1 MLEVNTQTATMDD
14 IEEFLTSAVLCFAD
28 DASKKVPCKINSEDW
43 VIQFHKSVITGD
55 LMYFFTKGTVQMV
68 ERAIENFNSDQE
80 MRYSEQKLS
89 NYDRYFTHIRANG
102 STLRGS
108 GATMTFSQAVVAL
121 SLYQ

>member
-1 MLEVNTQTATMDD
+1 MIEVNTHTATTDD

-55 LMYFFTKGTVQMV
+55 LMYFFTKGSV
-68 ERAIENFNSDQE
+68 EKVEQAIEDFNRDQK
-80 MRYSEQKLS
+80 MKYTEQKLS